1 MRSEAPVP
9 TRSHGD
15 LAGTV
20 VISNPKT
27 GRARAVGTRVL
38 VFWPSRIAIG
48 IIPPSIIPSMCCS
61 FVYNTIYDY
70 I

>member
-20 VISNPKT
+20 VMLESEDRPS
-27 GRARAVGTRVL
+27 RAVRAQKISDER
-38 VFWPSRIAIG
+38 SRNG
-48 IIPPSIIPSMCCS
+48 VELRKSIHLCT
-61 FVYNTIYDY
+61 VV
-70 I
+70 